1 MLGSD
6 SVNTQGAG
14 LLLGVLLAIVG
25 VVILIYMLVGILL
38 NKLNKVMYG
47 KGTALAFIPFCN
59 VYLLGKLTINKIV
72 GWVLLGCLFL
82 TGQVT
87 TTVNGVSKTYSLL
100 PENISKTVSTIY
112 GAIEIGLLIYAIVK
126 YNNLKKSGFTQE
138 NPYYKEETY
147 VNVNQQPV
155 NNVLAQGTMP
165 TQMQTPV
172 MNSPVTGQ
180 TPVEPQ
186 VPQTPVMNEPQVTN
200 MVNQTVGSVE
210 PQVPP
215 VVNQTPV
222 TPEQVNNTNNNVQ

>member
-1 MLGSD
+1 M
-6 SVNTQGAG
+6 
-14 LLLGVLLAIVG
+14 
-25 VVILIYMLVGILL
+25 
-38 NKLNKVMYG
+38 
-47 KGTALAFIPFCN
+47 FI
-59 VYLLGKLTINKIV
+59 
-72 GWVLLGCLFL
+72 L

-126 YNNLKKSGFTQE
+126 YNNLKKSGFSQE
-138 NPYYKEETY
+138 NPYYKEETN

-172 MNSPVTGQ
+172 MNS
-180 TPVEPQ
+180 PVEPQ